1 MLKEMLKKL
10 DIKIT
15 ELSDYLKISRPTLY
29 KFIDYYD
36 KNNTKQ
42 MDKRLVDLFN
52 YIKKNI
58 DLIEKRNVIN
68 YIFNNFNEYTNLE
81 ENNLYQIIN
90 NFRTYVINNPKSEK
104 TFIVDEIIKSK
115 YYDLIVHYLYSIHNI
130 ISKTKLTGEEKELL
144 QPYKQII
151 ELYTQKGGIKNE

>member
-52 YIKKNI
+52 YIKKI
-58 DLIEKRNVIN
+58 
-68 YIFNNFNEYTNLE
+68 
-81 ENNLYQIIN
+81 
-90 NFRTYVINNPKSEK
+90 
-104 TFIVDEIIKSK
+104 
-115 YYDLIVHYLYSIHNI
+115 SI
-130 ISKTKLTGEEKELL
+130 
-144 QPYKQII
+144 
-151 ELYTQKGGIKNE
+151 

>member
-1 MLKEMLKKL
+1 MGGKMIKEMLKKI

-29 KFIDYYD
+29 KFIDNYD
-36 KNNTKQ
+36 NKNIKE

-68 YIFNNFNEYTNLE
+68 YIFNNFNEYSNLE
-81 ENNLYQIIN
+81 EDNLYRIIN
-90 NFRTYVINNPKSEK
+90 NFRSYVISNPKSEK
-104 TFIVDEIIKSK
+104 TFIVNEIIKNK

-130 ISKTKLTGEEKELL
+130 ISKKKLTDEEKELL
-144 QPYKQII
+144 KPYKQILK
-151 ELYTQKGGIKNE
+151 LYTQ

>member
-1 MLKEMLKKL
+1 MIKEMLKKI

-29 KFIDYYD
+29 KFIDNYD
-36 KNNTKQ
+36 NKNIKE

-68 YIFNNFNEYTNLE
+68 YIFNNFNEYSNLE
-81 ENNLYQIIN
+81 EDNLYRIIN
-90 NFRTYVINNPKSEK
+90 NFRSYVISNPKSEK
-104 TFIVDEIIKSK
+104 TFIVDEIIKNK

-130 ISKTKLTGEEKELL
+130 ISKKKLTDEEKELL
-144 QPYKQII
+144 KPYKQILK
-151 ELYTQKGGIKNE
+151 LYTQ